1 MEHLGGFF
9 DGQTQCENDLVSAHD
24 VLLHDDSKPQ
34 AHAKKVS
41 SPLLGLRHLTSWKL
55 FEGTCTVKISKQF
68 HSSTRV

>member
-24 VLLHDDSKPQ
+24 LFLHDDSKPQ

-41 SPLLGLRHLTSWKL
+41 SPLLGLRHL
-55 FEGTCTVKISKQF
+55 F
-68 HSSTRV
+68 HVDHLGDFLRARAL